1 MALICRHTHLTLIV
15 VSVLHVLKK
24 IIQSA
29 VSVTY
34 RDSFWKR
41 KLNLS
46 RVSIVQVCVKV
57 MKINRKLL
65 VSHVFFKVLMFQL
78 NVATTSECYLS
89 GQ

>member
-1 MALICRHTHLTLIV
+1 M
-15 VSVLHVLKK
+15 VSVLQVLKKK

-29 VSVTY
+29 IIVTF

-46 RVSIVQVCVKV
+46 GVSIVQVCVKV
-57 MKINRKLL
+57 MKMNRKLL
-65 VSHVFFKVLMFQL
+65 VCHVFFKVLMFQL